1 MTTLNLRNMEKDKKG
16 KVVFWLKM
24 VAAIVAAVLA
34 TLGVASATTSCST
47 HSGFTLSADTLYMDN
62 PSIEVVDS
70 TRISLP

>member
-1 MTTLNLRNMEKDKKG
+1 MMASNSNNMEKGKKE

-24 VAAIVAAVLA
+24 MAAIIAAILA
-34 TLGVASATTSCST
+34 TLGVTSVTTSCST